1 MTLRKKTLSLISI
14 ALLSLITVLYITSAT
29 LLMRGFERVE
39 VQNTRENVQRVVD
52 AYTDKL
58 TKLSSMNEDWAAWD
72 STYRFIA
79 DRNSTYIQENLINTA
94 LQRINLDLIAYIN
107 NDRQL
112 VFGSFAEKNQQH
124 SAILPESLQD
134 YLTNNDI
141 LLQQHEQQGGI
152 ILLPQGPLLISR
164 RDILTSQ
171 GTGPRRG
178 TLIVG
183 RYLNI
188 EQLAKQTHFEIT
200 LYHYD
205 SGQMPADFQLAHQAL
220 AISPSPF
227 VRSLNEDEIAG
238 YTLLNDIDGKP
249 ALLLRVQMPR
259 DIYKQG
265 KASVR
270 YIGSLLFAV
279 GLVFSAVTLLL
290 LERLV
295 LSRLARLSNGV
306 SKIGA
311 SGNLS
316 ARVIVSGK
324 DELSR
329 LANNINLMLRQ
340 LHNSQKTLQSSEERY
355 RVFLAQSSEGIWRC
369 ELEYP
374 IAINRSEKEQL
385 AYLHEY
391 CYLAECNDLLAQMFC
406 YSCAQELIGTKIA
419 NFCQSE
425 LPAQQLLRA
434 FIKSGYRLDNAET
447 YFVDLQGSKKYFSI
461 NLIGIIEDNRLVR
474 VWGIQR
480 EVTEIKIAQEAAIK
494 TKITEAVNFQL
505 TNEIEERKRVEQA
518 LFQEKEL
525 AQVTL
530 QSIGDAVIT
539 TDAEDRI
546 KSLNPVAEKITS
558 WRSENA
564 IGLPLREVFKIIDE
578 TTGKPIENF
587 IDKSLCAELAINTT
601 HHTMLIANNGCEF
614 AIDYC
619 AAPIY
624 SSDHS
629 FVGNVL
635 VFRDVTQSRRLSHQL
650 TWEASHDPLT
660 QLYNRSQFEQ
670 FLLAAVDS
678 SHNLAQEHTLCY
690 LDLDRFKIVN
700 DTCGHLAG
708 DQLLCQVSAL
718 FQKELRKTDILARL
732 GGDEFGI
739 ILYQCSVEE
748 AFKIANNL
756 RSRIHEFRFVW
767 QDKTFALGVSIGLVT
782 INNSAQ
788 NFVDLLGAADAA
800 CYAAKNQGRNQ
811 VYIYQIDDSELAKQQ
826 GEMQWISLIP
836 RAIAENKFRLY
847 CQKITPIKR
856 KTTIKHWEIL
866 LRLEDEKGKII
877 LPMAFIP
884 AAERYNLMHLLDRW
898 VISTFFA
905 YLEKENNKTT
915 NYDSLYSI
923 NLSGASIND
932 QSFISFVQ
940 EQFLKYSIPP
950 EIICFEI
957 TETVAITNL
966 TKAAYFIQKLKNL
979 GCQFSL
985 DDFGSGMSSF
995 AYLKN
1000 LPVDYVK
1007 VDGVFIKE
1015 VVKDEVASAMV
1026 EAIVRLAGVMEI
1038 QTVAE
1043 FVEND
1048 EIISKIQE
1056 LGIDYAQGYG
1066 ISKPS
1071 PLTDLKFDSKIA
1083 NSEGVLQL
1091 KSI

>member
-1 MTLRKKTLSLISI
+1 MTLRRKTFLLISI
-14 ALLSLITVLYITSAT
+14 TLLSLITVLYITSAT
-29 LLMRGFERVE
+29 LLMKGFERVE
-39 VQNTRENVQRVVD
+39 AQNTRENVQRVVD

-58 TKLSSMNEDWAAWD
+58 TKLSLMNEDWAQWD

-94 LQRINLDLIAYIN
+94 LQRINLDLIAYVN
-107 NDRQL
+107 NENRL
-112 VFGSFAEKNQQH
+112 VFGSFAENNQQH
-124 SAILPESLQD
+124 SKLIPQNLQH
-134 YLTNNDI
+134 YLTSNDI
-141 LLQQHEQQGGI
+141 LLQQHQQQAGI

-164 RDILTSQ
+164 RDILTSE
-171 GTGPRRG
+171 GIGPRRG

-188 EQLAKQTHFEIT
+188 EQLEKQTNFQIS
-200 LYHYD
+200 LYRYD
-205 SGQMPADFQLAHQAL
+205 TGQMPYNFQLAHQAL
-220 AISPSPF
+220 AIGLSPF
-227 VRSLNEDEIAG
+227 VRSLNEDAIAG
-238 YTLLNDIDGKP
+238 YTLLKDIDGKP
-249 ALLLRVQMPR
+249 ALLLRVQMR
-259 DIYKQG
+259 REIYQQG
-265 KASVR
+265 KATIR
-270 YIGSLLFAV
+270 YIGSLLFTV
-279 GLVFSAVTLLL
+279 GLVFSAVALVI
-290 LERLV
+290 LEKLV

-369 ELEYP
+369 ELEHP
-374 IAINRSEKEQL
+374 IAINSSQNEQL
-385 AYLHEY
+385 ACLYKY
-391 CYLAECNDLLAQMFC
+391 CYLAECNDLLAQMFGC
-406 YSCAQELIGTKIA
+406 NCAQDIIGTKIS
-419 NFCQSE
+419 NFAQSE
-425 LPAQQLLRA
+425 LSVQQLLSD

-447 YFVDLQGSKKYFSI
+447 CFIDPQGNKKYFSR
-461 NLIGIIEDNRLVR
+461 NLIGIIENDYLVR
-474 VWGIQR
+474 VWGSQR
-480 EVTEIKIAQEAAIK
+480 DITEVKIAQEAAIK
-494 TKITEAVNFQL
+494 TKITEAVNLQL
-505 TNEIEERKRVEQA
+505 TKEIEERKRIEKA

-539 TDAEDRI
+539 TDAENRI
-546 KSLNPVAEKITS
+546 KSLNPVAEKITN
-558 WRSENA
+558 WRAENA
-564 IGLPLREVFKIIDE
+564 RGLPLCEVFKIVDE
-578 TTGKPIENF
+578 TTGEPIEKIF
-587 IDKSLCAELAINTT
+587 DKSLGGERVINNT
-601 HHTMLIANNGCEF
+601 HHTILIANNGYEF

-624 SSDHS
+624 SSDRS

-635 VFRDVTQSRRLSHQL
+635 IFRDVTQSRRLSHQL

-670 FLLAAVDS
+670 FLQAAVDS
-678 SHNLAQEHTLCY
+678 SITLFQEHTLCY

-718 FQKELRKTDILARL
+718 FQKELRKTDTLARL

-739 ILYQCSVEE
+739 ILYQCPVEE

-756 RSRIHEFRFVW
+756 RSRIQEFRFVW
-767 QDKTFALGVSIGLVT
+767 QEKTFALGVSIGLVA
-782 INNSAQ
+782 INSNTQ
-788 NFVDLLGAADAA
+788 NFVKLLGAADAA

-826 GEMQWISLIP
+826 GEMQWVSLIP
-836 RAIAENKFRLY
+836 KAIAENRFRLY
-847 CQKITPIKR
+847 CQKIMPIQK
-856 KTTIKHWEIL
+856 KNTVQHWEIL
-866 LRLEDEKGKII
+866 LRLEDDKGKII

-884 AAERYNLMHLLDRW
+884 AAERYNLMHLIDRW
-898 VISTFFA
+898 VISTLFA
-905 YLEKENNKTT
+905 YLEKQNNNLAK
-915 NYDSLYSI
+915 YDSLYSI
-923 NLSGASIND
+923 NLSGASITA

-940 EQFLKYSIPP
+940 EQFVKYNIPP
-950 EIICFEI
+950 ARICFEI

-966 TKAAYFIQKLKNL
+966 TKAAHFIQELKNI

-1015 VVKDEVASAMV
+1015 IVKDKVASAMV

-1048 EIISKIQE
+1048 EIISKIQK

-1066 ISKPS
+1066 IAKPS
-1071 PLTDLKFDSKIA
+1071 PLT
-1083 NSEGVLQL
+1083 
-1091 KSI
+1091 